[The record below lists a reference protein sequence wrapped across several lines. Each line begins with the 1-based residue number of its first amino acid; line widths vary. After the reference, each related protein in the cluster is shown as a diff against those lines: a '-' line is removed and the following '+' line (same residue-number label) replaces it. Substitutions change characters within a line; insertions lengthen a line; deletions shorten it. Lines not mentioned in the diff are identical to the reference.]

1 MKRKVI
7 LISID
12 GMRPDG
18 FLNCGNPFVET
29 LRKIGSYALDA
40 KTVFPSVTLPCHYSL
55 FHSIPPSLHGIMTNT
70 YVPPVRPVN
79 GLFEQILA
87 AGGVS
92 AMLYGWEPLR
102 DVYSPL
108 SCKYTEYVSA
118 KIEDAV
124 DTYLT
129 DRAIWRIERDKPDL
143 VFLYMVDTDQMGGH
157 KYGWMSEEYLAVISN
172 AIDNVKK
179 VYERFGDEYTIII
192 TTDHGGHER
201 RHGEDI
207 PEDMT
212 IPMFFIG
219 EEFEAGR
226 VLEGMS
232 ILDIAPTVADVM
244 GIPKPDEWEGRSLVK

>member
-1 MKRKVI
+1 
-7 LISID
+7 
-12 GMRPDG
+12 
-18 FLNCGNPFVET
+18 
-29 LRKIGSYALDA
+29 
-40 KTVFPSVTLPCHYSL
+40 
-55 FHSIPPSLHGIMTNT
+55 
-70 YVPPVRPVN
+70 
-79 GLFEQILA
+79 
-87 AGGVS
+87 
-92 AMLYGWEPLR
+92 
-102 DVYSPL
+102 
-108 SCKYTEYVSA
+108 
-118 KIEDAV
+118 
-124 DTYLT
+124 
-129 DRAIWRIERDKPDL
+129 
-143 VFLYMVDTDQMGGH
+143 
-157 KYGWMSEEYLAVISN
+157 MSEEYLAVISN

-192 TTDHGGHER
+192 TADHGGHER